1 MKHKL
6 MAFALFLRAWFEQTF
21 IAADQLVN
29 AALGPLFSWTIGW
42 ADETLSARAWRCRD
56 KPWGRVM
63 RPVIDLLFV
72 WQGPGHCRR
81 AYETEIARRNLHPEY
96 RQARS

>member
-1 MKHKL
+1 
-6 MAFALFLRAWFEQTF
+6 
-21 IAADQLVN
+21 
-29 AALGPLFSWTIGW
+29 
-42 ADETLSARAWRCRD
+42 
-56 KPWGRVM
+56 M